1 MVTVINESKT
11 LTLIYHPNENIN
23 LMVENLTRI
32 KTVITIN
39 DGVSAKIKKQS

>member
-11 LTLIYHPNENIN
+11 LTLIYHAKENLSLI
-23 LMVENLTRI
+23 VENLTRI
-32 KTVITIN
+32 NTGITIN